1 MLNAF
6 LTTVDWT
13 QVGIALGTIFS
24 GIFIAFVPSVY
35 KYFKAKRKI
44 HSGFDLNKIL
54 DNITIGEVYET
65 MFKLREESNATRV
78 RVCKFHNGGN
88 FLDGTPMKKFSA
100 THETCIPGI
109 SAISIGQQNV
119 QITLFTD
126 LMKCI
131 RENQPNIVSI
141 EDLPDGSSVKTWAHH
156 HNIDYFSVLPFR
168 QGDLTTGFL
177 VVEWNTQ
184 AFNEMNTPTFK
195 ELFMECRNSLE
206 YRLGAKDD

>member
-1 MLNAF
+1 MVNAF
-6 LTTVDWT
+6 LTTVDWA

-44 HSGFDLNKIL
+44 RREFDLDGIL
-54 DNITIGEVYET
+54 DNITTGKVYET
-65 MFKLREESNATRV
+65 MFTLREKSNATRV

-109 SAISIGQQNV
+109 SAISISQQNV

-126 LMKCI
+126 FIKYI
-131 RENQPNIVSI
+131 RQNKPIVVST
-141 EDLPDGSSVKTWAHH
+141 EDIPDGSSVKTWAHH
-156 HNIDYFSVLPFR
+156 HNIAYFSVLPFKKE
-168 QGDLTTGFL
+168 DLTTGFI
-177 VVEWNTQ
+177 VVEWD
-184 AFNEMNTPTFK
+184 NEAIKQMDMSKFE
-195 ELFMECRNSLE
+195 ELFVECRDSLE
-206 YRLGAKDD
+206 FRLGDNNE